1 MKKNDIKFKLQILN
15 NLMKTNMEDN
25 NGKCA
30 R

>member
-1 MKKNDIKFKLQILN
+1 MKKNDIKFNYKYLN